1 MIRVLANGRARGDVP
16 TAVTAVREILGSHPS
31 EVLLPRDPDQMTE
44 AAALEGADLVVCVG
58 GDGSVRATVAGLA
71 GTGVPLFVV
80 PAGTGNSVY
89 REIWKDAPWEEML
102 SEIRDA
108 RTLRGIDVGRAGPDG
123 YPFLLGASAGMVRWA
138 VDIAE
143 GIAAGI
149 GGVSG
154 RDLYAQAG
162 LEAARSGQQFEA
174 EVRVDGTTVASGPL
188 MLAAIGGARHRAGSF
203 RLLPRSQ
210 LDDGRLDVC
219 TLAAVGFDRLVELMA
234 KSLDGS
240 HLDEP
245 EVSYA
250 QGESVEMA
258 SVDPLPLEI
267 DGDPWMGEDR
277 SLLFTLDPGA
287 LTVAMP
293 G

>member
-1 MIRVLANGRARGDVP
+1 MPA
-16 TAVTAVREILGSHPS
+16 AVNAVRDILGSCPS
-31 EVLLPRDPDQMTE
+31 EVLLPGDPEEMTK
-44 AAALEGADLVVCVG
+44 AAAREGADLVVCVG

-89 REIWKDAPWEEML
+89 REIWEDAQWEEML
-102 SEIRDA
+102 SEIRDE
-108 RTLRGIDVGRAGPDG
+108 RTLWGIDVGRAGPDG

-143 GIAAGI
+143 GIE
-149 GGVSG
+149 GVSG

-188 MLAAIGGARHRAGSF
+188 MLAALGGARHRAGSF
-203 RLLPRSQ
+203 RLLPRSR

-219 TLAAVGFDRLVELMA
+219 ALAAVGFDRLVELMA

-250 QGESVEMA
+250 QGESVELV

-267 DGDPWMGEDR
+267 DGDPWIGEDR
-277 SLLFTLDPGA
+277 SLVFTLDTGA

>member
-1 MIRVLANGRARGDVP
+1 MPA
-16 TAVTAVREILGSHPS
+16 AVAAVRELLGSHPS
-31 EVLLPRDPDQMTE
+31 EVLLPGDPDQMAE

-89 REIWKDAPWEEML
+89 REIWEDAPWQEML
-102 SEIRDA
+102 SEICDT

-138 VDIAE
+138 VDIA
-143 GIAAGI
+143 AGI
-149 GGVSG
+149 DGVSG

-162 LEAARSGQQFEA
+162 LEAARSGQKFEA
-174 EVRVDGTTVASGPL
+174 EVRVDGATIASGPL

-250 QGESVEMA
+250 QGKSVEMA

-267 DGDPWMGEDR
+267 DGDPWMGENR
-277 SLLFTLDPGA
+277 SLVFTLDPGA

-293 G
+293 S